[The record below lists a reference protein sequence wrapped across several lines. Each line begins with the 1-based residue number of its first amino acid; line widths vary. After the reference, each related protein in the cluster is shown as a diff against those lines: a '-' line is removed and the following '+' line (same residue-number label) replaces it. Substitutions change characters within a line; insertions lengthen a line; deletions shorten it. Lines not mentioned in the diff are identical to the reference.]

1 MEVNLG
7 PEARGQTVRVRLG
20 DVIAIRVAET
30 PTTGY
35 RWVLADPPPS
45 TLVLENRYEPPSP
58 ATPGAPG
65 VRLLRLRAQRPGMAV
80 VRLTKRRPWAAAD
93 IGEDLVVTIQI
104 SDEPL
109 DLAAADENRTTVTV
123 VVRQTSAPGPSGE
136 DLSTEDGDEDGHHD

>member
-1 MEVNLG
+1 VEVNLG
-7 PEARGQTVRVRLG
+7 SEARGQTVRVHLG

-45 TLVLENRYEPPSP
+45 ILVLENRYEPPSP

-80 VRLTKRRPWAAAD
+80 VRLTKRRPWAEAD
-93 IGEDLVVTIQI
+93 IGENHVVTIQI
-104 SDEPL
+104 SE
-109 DLAAADENRTTVTV
+109 
-123 VVRQTSAPGPSGE
+123 
-136 DLSTEDGDEDGHHD
+136 